1 VNALPQSLVAA
12 FSDRYRLER
21 ELGQGGMAT
30 VYLAQDLKHHRA
42 VAVKVLR
49 PELAASLGSERFLR
63 EIEIAATLRHPHILP
78 LFDSGV
84 AAAPHA
90 ERSAGPASE
99 FLYYVMPYVE
109 GESLRDRLNR
119 ETQLPL
125 EAALQI
131 AREVGD
137 ALSYAHNHG
146 VVHRDIKPENI
157 LLESGH
163 AVVTDFGIARAVSA
177 AGNHRLTETGLVL
190 GTAAYMSPEQAAG
203 DREIDGRSDLYGLGC
218 VLFEM
223 LAGQPP
229 FTGPTVQ
236 SVVHQHVTAPPPPVT
251 QFRPAVPAAVVDA
264 LTRALAKTPADRFNP
279 LAQFTAALGGTGM
292 SPAVRATRRPR
303 GAVLVLIALALAAAT
318 ILMARRS
325 GGDRLPVI
333 ERTTQVTRAPGLE
346 VDPALSPDGGMIA
359 YAAGPP
365 TRMQIFV
372 RQVAGGRTVAL
383 TGDSTVNHRW
393 PRWSPDGSRI
403 AYQTDQGIWTVP
415 ALGGQPRLAV
425 SLSEDSVWA
434 PGSSRLAG
442 FAWSPDG
449 RLIAYARG
457 FRAGGIVIA
466 PLDSGGPRQL
476 GGIRDGHSLAWS
488 PDGTALALVSD
499 NPEFVFGDT
508 YFGNEGSSSIW
519 IAPVDGRDPVR
530 VTDDEHT
537 NMSPQ
542 WSRDGRHLLWVSSR
556 GGGRDIYRVRVSRTG
571 TPVGAPDR
579 LTTGADAQTFSLS
592 ADGTRLAYAS
602 FRTFSNI
609 WALPIPTSGPVS
621 ARQARP
627 VTRGRQT
634 IEDVDISRDGRSLV
648 FDSDQNGNFDIYRLP
663 VGGEEPIQLTSDSAA
678 DFNPKWSPDGRF
690 IAFHSLRHGNR
701 DVFTMAAD
709 GSDLTRRSSSAAHE
723 LDADWS
729 PDGEA
734 LVAQYVDT
742 LGVLGAEGFMILSLD
757 GGPVRMIDQIGDF
770 AMWSPAGNVIAYHAS
785 DGLRVFSPREPGSR
799 LLVDKA
805 GEGGEP
811 FYSAWSPDGRTLYY
825 IALAPQGASI
835 RSVPA
840 AGGRSRLLVRFDDP
854 ERQQT
859 RYGFATDGRTLYF
872 TMGSHESDIWV
883 MDLRR

>member
-1 VNALPQSLVAA
+1 VTPPIDRLAAALV
-12 FSDRYRLER
+12 DRYRIER
-21 ELGQGGMAT
+21 ELGQGGMAI
-30 VYLAQDLKHHRA
+30 VYLAEDLKHHRR

-49 PELAASLGSERFLR
+49 PELAASLGAERFLR

-78 LFDSGV
+78 LFDSGIT
-84 AAAPHA
+84 AGPHA
-90 ERSAGPASE
+90 EPSSRRAAE
-99 FLYYVMPYVE
+99 FFYYVMPYVE

-125 EAALQI
+125 DAALQI

-137 ALSYAHNHG
+137 ALSYAHHRG

-163 AVVTDFGIARAVSA
+163 AVVTDFGIARAVSV
-177 AGNHRLTETGLVL
+177 AGDKRLTETGLIV

-203 DREIDGRSDLYGLGC
+203 DREIDGRSDLYSLGC

-279 LAQFTAALGGTGM
+279 LAQFTAALGGTGA
-292 SPAVRATRRPR
+292 SQAAPARRPR
-303 GAVLVLIALALAAAT
+303 AAVIGLIVLALAAAT
-318 ILMARRS
+318 ILMARLS
-325 GGDRLPVI
+325 GGNRPPVI
-333 ERTTQVTRAPGLE
+333 ERTTQISRDPGLE
-346 VDPALSPDGGMIA
+346 VDPALSPDGAMVA

-372 RQVAGGRTVAL
+372 RQVTGGRTVAL
-383 TGDSTVNHRW
+383 TGDSTLNHRW

-403 AYQTDQGIWTVP
+403 AYQTGTGIETVP
-415 ALGGQPRLAV
+415 ALGGQPKVVVRF
-425 SLSEDSVWA
+425 SEDTVWT
-434 PGSSRLAG
+434 PGSGRLAG

-449 RLIAYARG
+449 RRIAYASG
-457 FRAGGIVIA
+457 FVAGGIVIA
-466 PLDSGGPRQL
+466 PLDAGESRHL
-476 GGIRDGHSLAWS
+476 SAVRDVHSLAWS
-488 PDGTALALVSD
+488 PDGAALAAVSD
-499 NPEFVFGDT
+499 NPEFVFGDA
-508 YFGNEGSSSIW
+508 YFGNEGASSIW
-519 IAPVDGRDPVR
+519 IVPVDGRDPVR
-530 VTDDEHT
+530 VTGDQHL

-542 WSRDGRHLLWVSSR
+542 WSPDGRHLFWVSTR
-556 GGGRDIYRVRVSRTG
+556 GGGRDIYRIRVRGAG
-571 TPVGAPDR
+571 TPAGTPDR
-579 LTTGADAQTFSLS
+579 LTTGADALTMSLS
-592 ADGTRLAYAS
+592 ADGTRLAYSS

-609 WALPIPTSGPVS
+609 WSLPIPTTGPVS
-621 ARQARP
+621 IREARA

-634 IEDVDISRDGRSLV
+634 IETVDISADGRWLV
-648 FDSDQNGNFDIYRLP
+648 FDSDRNGNFDIYRLP
-663 VGGEEPIQLTSDSAA
+663 VGGEEPVQLTSDSAA
-678 DFNPKWSPDGRF
+678 DFSPKWSPDGRF

-709 GSDLTRRSSSAAHE
+709 GSGLIRRTSSAAHE
-723 LDADWS
+723 LDPDWS
-729 PDGEA
+729 HDGKA
-734 LVAQYVDT
+734 LVLQYFDT
-742 LGVLGAEGFMILSLD
+742 LGVLGASGFVTLSLD
-757 GGPVRMIDQIGDF
+757 GGQVHTIGQLGDF
-770 AMWSPAGNVIAYHAS
+770 AMWSPAGDVIAYHAS
-785 DGLRVFSPREPGSR
+785 DGLRLFSPTEPGSR
-799 LLVDKA
+799 LLVGKG

-811 FYSAWSPDGRTLYY
+811 FYSTWSPDGRTLYY

-840 AGGRSRLLVRFDDP
+840 AGGASRLLVRFDDA

-859 RYGFATDGRTLYF
+859 RYGFATDGRTFYF
-872 TMGSHESDIWV
+872 TMGSHESDLWV
-883 MDLRR
+883 MELAPR